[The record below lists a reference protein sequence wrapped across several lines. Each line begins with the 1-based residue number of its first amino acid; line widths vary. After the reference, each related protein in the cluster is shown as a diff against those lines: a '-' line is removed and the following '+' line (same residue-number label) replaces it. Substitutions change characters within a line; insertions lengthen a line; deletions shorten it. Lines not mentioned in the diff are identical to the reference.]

1 MESIPARNRDARSGV
16 LAKQS
21 DVKSQ
26 TSIAFGLSF
35 WSVRISGRLP
45 GTFRMSQSPPK
56 THLEED
62 ICIYLFTV
70 SSAMVGVCLTVI
82 GLIRVVITLGKI
94 DTIADDL
101 LSADALLFLIACLL
115 SYWALRT
122 RSLRRMH
129 RVERIADRIFILAM
143 ILMTA
148 ICGVITYAISSGK

>member
-1 MESIPARNRDARSGV
+1 
-16 LAKQS
+16 
-21 DVKSQ
+21 
-26 TSIAFGLSF
+26 
-35 WSVRISGRLP
+35 
-45 GTFRMSQSPPK
+45 MSQSPPK
-56 THLEED
+56 SHLEED

-101 LSADALLFLIACLL
+101 LSADAFLFLIACLL

-122 RSLRRMH
+122 RSIRRMH

-148 ICGVITYAISSGK
+148 ICGVITYAMSSGK

>member
-1 MESIPARNRDARSGV
+1 MESTPARNRDARSGD

-21 DVKSQ
+21 DVKPQ
-26 TSIAFGLSF
+26 TSIGFGLSF
-35 WSVRISGRLP
+35 CSVRKYLGRLP
-45 GTFRMSQSPPK
+45 GAFRMSQSPPK

-62 ICIYLFTV
+62 VCIYLFTV

-115 SYWALRT
+115 SYWACLLYTSPSPR
-122 RSLRRMH
+122 
-129 RVERIADRIFILAM
+129 D
-143 ILMTA
+143 
-148 ICGVITYAISSGK
+148 